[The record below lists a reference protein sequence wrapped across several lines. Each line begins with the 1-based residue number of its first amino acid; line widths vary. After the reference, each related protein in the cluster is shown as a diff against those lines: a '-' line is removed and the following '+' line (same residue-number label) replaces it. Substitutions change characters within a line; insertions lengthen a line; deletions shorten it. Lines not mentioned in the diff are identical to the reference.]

1 MNYII
6 SSISLVKL
14 GTGGGKMDKWLTRRE
29 TCRILGISMA
39 TLSRYMAS
47 GRITYYKTSPYRS
60 AKVKFKQ
67 SDVLALLN
75 SFKHN

>member
-6 SSISLVKL
+6 LSISLNKFKV
-14 GTGGGKMDKWLTRRE
+14 GGGKMDKWLTRRE
-29 TCRILGISMA
+29 ACRILGISMV

-60 AKVKFKQ
+60 ARVKFKER
-67 SDVLALLN
+67 DVLNLLN